1 LERTERLRQRD
12 KAALWHPFTQ
22 MADWEKDAPLIIER
36 GEGNYLFDTEGRK
49 YFDGVS
55 SLWVNLF
62 GHGRREIDDAVRAQL
77 DRMAHSTFLGL
88 SHPPAIELAEKLL
101 AVAPPGLSRVFY
113 SDNGSTAMEIAI
125 KMAFQYWRQ
134 REGGAEERREFL
146 TFSEAYHGDTIG
158 SVSAGGIDLFH
169 RIFRPLLFST
179 RRVPAPHCYRCP
191 YGLSR
196 PSCGLF
202 CAERMEEEVR
212 GRKDALAA
220 AIVEPLVQ
228 GAAGMLLMPEGY
240 LARLRAVTREC
251 GVLLICDEV
260 ATGFGRTGTMFACTQ
275 EGVSPDIMAV
285 AKGMTGG
292 YLPLAATLATEDI
305 YRAFLGR
312 YEEFKTFFHGHSY
325 TANPLGCAAAI
336 ATLSIFEREDVL
348 MRVSRLGRTMERA
361 LAELSGHRNVG
372 EIRRKGLMAGI
383 EIVADR
389 TTRERFPPEK
399 KVGQRVVRK
408 VRERGVILRPLGDVI
423 VLMPPLSSTEEEI
436 RSLVRSASWAI
447 DAVLGG
453 GHAWGGHSADAGGG
467 HSAGAGGGH
476 SST

>member
-1 LERTERLRQRD
+1 
-12 KAALWHPFTQ
+12 
-22 MADWEKDAPLIIER
+22 
-36 GEGNYLFDTEGRK
+36 
-49 YFDGVS
+49 
-55 SLWVNLF
+55 VNLF
-62 GHGRREIDDAVRAQL
+62 GHRRKEIDEAVRAQL

-134 REGGAEERREFL
+134 REGGTEERREFL
-146 TFSEAYHGDTIG
+146 TLSEAYHGDTIG

-169 RIFRPLLFST
+169 KIFRPLLFST
-179 RRVPAPHCYRCP
+179 HRGPAPHCYRCP

-196 PSCGLF
+196 PSCALF
-202 CAERMEEEVR
+202 CAGRMEEEVR
-212 GRKDALAA
+212 ERKDALAA
-220 AIVEPLVQ
+220 AIVEPIVQ

-240 LARLRAVTREC
+240 LSRLRAVTREC

-336 ATLSIFEREDVL
+336 ATLSIFGREDVL
-348 MRVSRLGRTMERA
+348 ARVSRLGGTMERE
-361 LAELSGHRNVG
+361 LAELSGKNRPASG
-372 EIRRKGLMAGI
+372 SESAGTRR
-383 EIVADR
+383 D
-389 TTRERFPPEK
+389 PPPARRRRRPHAPPFLH
-399 KVGQRVVRK
+399 G
-408 VRERGVILRPLGDVI
+408 RGDPDPGPLRLLGD
-423 VLMPPLSSTEEEI
+423 
-436 RSLVRSASWAI
+436 RRGSWRGTLF
-447 DAVLGG
+447 DMRRDTGV
-453 GHAWGGHSADAGGG
+453 SP
-467 HSAGAGGGH
+467 
-476 SST
+476 

>member
-1 LERTERLRQRD
+1 MTERLRQRD
-12 KAALWHPFTQ
+12 KATLWHPFTQ
-22 MADWEKDAPLIIER
+22 MADWEKDDPLIIER

-62 GHGRREIDDAVRAQL
+62 GHGRREIDEAVRAQL

-134 REGGAEERREFL
+134 REGGGEERREFL
-146 TFSEAYHGDTIG
+146 TLSEAYHGDTIG

-179 RRVPAPHCYRCP
+179 HRVPAPHCYRCP

-220 AIVEPLVQ
+220 AIVEPIVQ

-251 GVLLICDEV
+251 GVLLVCDEV
-260 ATGFGRTGTMFACTQ
+260 ATGFGRTGTMFACAQ

-336 ATLSIFEREDVL
+336 ATLSIFGREDVL
-348 MRVSRLGRTMERA
+348 ARVSRLGGTMERE

-389 TTRERFPPEK
+389 ATRERFPPGEK
-399 KVGQRVVRK
+399 IGQRVIRK
-408 VRERGVILRPLGDVI
+408 VRERDMILRPLGDVI

-453 GHAWGGHSADAGGG
+453 EHSP
-467 HSAGAGGGH
+467 
-476 SST
+476 T

>member
-1 LERTERLRQRD
+1 
-12 KAALWHPFTQ
+12 

-62 GHGRREIDDAVRAQL
+62 GHGRKEIDEAVRSQL
-77 DRMAHSTFLGL
+77 DRVAHSTFLGL

-101 AVAPPGLSRVFY
+101 AVSPPGLSRVFY
-113 SDNGSTAMEIAI
+113 SDNGSTAMEVAI

-134 REGGAEERREFL
+134 REGGAEGRREFL
-146 TFSEAYHGDTIG
+146 ALSEAYHGDTIG

-169 RIFRPLLFST
+169 KIFRPLLFSV
-179 RRVPAPHCYRCP
+179 RRLPAPHCYRCP

-196 PSCGLF
+196 PSCSLF
-202 CAERMEEEVR
+202 CADRMEEEVR
-212 GRKDALAA
+212 ARKEVLAA

-251 GVLLICDEV
+251 DVLLVLDEV
-260 ATGFGRTGTMFACTQ
+260 ATGFGRTGTMFACEQ
-275 EGVSPDIMAV
+275 EGVSPDIMAI

-292 YLPLAATLATEDI
+292 YLPLAATVTTEEI
-305 YRAFLGR
+305 YRAFLGD

-336 ATLSIFEREDVL
+336 ATLSVFGQEDVL
-348 MRVSRLGRTMERA
+348 PRVSRLAETMAGE
-361 LAELSGHRNVG
+361 LAKLSGHRNVG
-372 EIRRKGLMAGI
+372 DIRQKGLMAGI
-383 EIVADR
+383 EIVADKE
-389 TTRERFPPEK
+389 TRERFPPER
-399 KVGQRVVRK
+399 KVGQQVIRK
-408 VRERGVILRPLGDVI
+408 VRDRGVILRPLGDVI
-423 VLMPPLSSTEEEI
+423 VLLPPLSSSEEEI
-436 RSLVRSASWAI
+436 GALVRSAGWGI

-453 GHAWGGHSADAGGG
+453 GHSAELR
-467 HSAGAGGGH
+467 GGH

>member
-1 LERTERLRQRD
+1 MTERLRQRD
-12 KAALWHPFTQ
+12 KAVLWHPFTQ

-62 GHGRREIDDAVRAQL
+62 GHGRREIDEAVRAQL

-146 TFSEAYHGDTIG
+146 TLSEAYHGDTIG

-169 RIFRPLLFST
+169 KIFRPLLFST
-179 RRVPAPHCYRCP
+179 HRVPAPHCYRCP

-196 PSCGLF
+196 PSCALF

-212 GRKDALAA
+212 GRKDILAA
-220 AIVEPLVQ
+220 AIVEPIVQ

-240 LARLRAVTREC
+240 LSRLRAVTREC

-336 ATLSIFEREDVL
+336 ATLSIFGREDVL
-348 MRVSRLGRTMERA
+348 TRVSRLGGTMERE
-361 LAELSGHRNVG
+361 LADLSGHRNVG

-389 TTRERFPPEK
+389 ATRKRFPPREK
-399 KVGQRVVRK
+399 IGQRVVRK
-408 VRERGVILRPLGDVI
+408 VRERDVILRPLGDVI

-436 RSLVRSASWAI
+436 RSLVRSATWAI

-453 GHAWGGHSADAGGG
+453 EYSP
-467 HSAGAGGGH
+467 
-476 SST
+476 T

>member
-179 RRVPAPHCYRCP
+179 HRVPAPHCYRCP

-336 ATLSIFEREDVL
+336 ATLSIFGREDVL
-348 MRVSRLGRTMERA
+348 TRVSRLGRTMERA

-453 GHAWGGHSADAGGG
+453 GHAWEYPP
-467 HSAGAGGGH
+467 
-476 SST
+476 

>member
-1 LERTERLRQRD
+1 
-12 KAALWHPFTQ
+12 

-62 GHGRREIDDAVRAQL
+62 GHGRREIDDAVRSQL
-77 DRMAHSTFLGL
+77 GMVAHTTFLGL

-101 AVAPPGLSRVFY
+101 AVSPRGLSRVFY
-113 SDNGSTAMEIAI
+113 SDDGSTAMEIAI
-125 KMAFQYWRQ
+125 KMVFQYWRQ
-134 REGGAEERREFL
+134 RNGGEEGRREFL
-146 TFSEAYHGDTIG
+146 TLSEAYHGDTIG
-158 SVSAGGIDLFH
+158 AVSAGGIDLFH
-169 RIFRPLLFST
+169 KIFRPLLFST
-179 RRVPAPHCYRCP
+179 RRLPPPHCYRCP

-202 CAERMEEEVR
+202 CADRMEEEVR
-212 GRKDALAA
+212 GGKEALAA
-220 AIVEPLVQ
+220 VIVEPLVL

-251 GVLLICDEV
+251 DVLLVCDEV
-260 ATGFGRTGTMFACTQ
+260 ATGFGRTGTMFACEQ
-275 EGVSPDIMAV
+275 EGVSPDIMAI

-292 YLPLAATLATEDI
+292 YLPMAATLTTEEI

-336 ATLSIFEREDVL
+336 ATLSIFEQEDVL
-348 MRVSRLGRTMERA
+348 SGVTRLSRTMAGE
-361 LAELSGHRNVG
+361 LAKLSGHRNVG
-372 EIRRKGLMAGI
+372 DIRQKGLMVGI
-383 EIVADR
+383 EVVADR
-389 TTRERFPPEK
+389 NTRERFPPER
-399 KVGQRVVRK
+399 KVGQQVIRK
-408 VRERGVILRPLGDVI
+408 AREEGVILRPLGDVI
-423 VLMPPLSSTEEEI
+423 VLMPPLSVTEVEI
-436 RSLVRSASWAI
+436 ESLVRIAARAI

-453 GHAWGGHSADAGGG
+453 DTLQHE
-467 HSAGAGGGH
+467 
-476 SST
+476 T

>member
-1 LERTERLRQRD
+1 MTERLRQRD

-22 MADWEKDAPLIIER
+22 MADWEKDDPLIIER

-62 GHGRREIDDAVRAQL
+62 GHRRKEIDEAVRAQL

-146 TFSEAYHGDTIG
+146 TLSEAYHGDTIG

-179 RRVPAPHCYRCP
+179 HRVPAPHCYRCP

-196 PSCGLF
+196 PSCALF
-202 CAERMEEEVR
+202 CAGRMEEEVR
-212 GRKDALAA
+212 GRKDVLAA
-220 AIVEPLVQ
+220 AIVEPIVQ

-240 LARLRAVTREC
+240 LSRLRAVTREC

-305 YRAFLGR
+305 FRAFLGR
-312 YEEFKTFFHGHSY
+312 YEEYKTFFHGHSY

-336 ATLSIFEREDVL
+336 ATLSIFGREDVL
-348 MRVSRLGRTMERA
+348 ARVSRLGGMMERE
-361 LAELSGHRNVG
+361 LAGLSGHRNVG

-389 TTRERFPPEK
+389 ATRERFPPGGK
-399 KVGQRVVRK
+399 IGQRVVRK

-447 DAVLGG
+447 DAVLDGER
-453 GHAWGGHSADAGGG
+453 
-467 HSAGAGGGH
+467 

>member
-146 TFSEAYHGDTIG
+146 AFSEAYHGDTIG

-292 YLPLAATLATEDI
+292 YLPLAATLATEEI

-336 ATLSIFEREDVL
+336 ATLSIFARENVL
-348 MRVSRLGRTMERA
+348 TRVSRLGRTMERA

-372 EIRRKGLMAGI
+372 EVRRKGLMAGI

-389 TTRERFPPEK
+389 TTRERFPPEN

-453 GHAWGGHSADAGGG
+453 GHA
-467 HSAGAGGGH
+467 
-476 SST
+476 

>member
-1 LERTERLRQRD
+1 MRRFGREGLERTERLRGRD
-12 KAALWHPFTQ
+12 KAAIWHPFTQ
-22 MADWEKDAPLIIER
+22 MADWEKDDPLVIER

-62 GHGRREIDDAVRAQL
+62 GHRRKEIDRAVRSQL
-77 DRMAHSTFLGL
+77 DRVAHSTFLGL
-88 SHPPAIELAEKLL
+88 SHVPAIELAEKLL
-101 AVAPPGLSRVFY
+101 AAAPPGLSRVFY

-134 REGGAEERREFL
+134 REGGAQAREEFL
-146 TFSEAYHGDTIG
+146 ALSEAYHGDTIG

-169 RIFRPLLFST
+169 KIFRPLLFST

-202 CAERMEEEVR
+202 CAERMEAEIR
-212 GRKDALAA
+212 GRKDTLAA
-220 AIVEPLVQ
+220 AIAEPIVQ

-260 ATGFGRTGTMFACTQ
+260 ATGFGRTGTMFACEQ
-275 EGVSPDIMAV
+275 EGVSPDILAV

-292 YLPLAATLATEDI
+292 YLPLAATMARELA
-305 YRAFLGR
+305 
-312 YEEFKTFFHGHSY
+312 
-325 TANPLGCAAAI
+325 N
-336 ATLSIFEREDVL
+336 
-348 MRVSRLGRTMERA
+348 
-361 LAELSGHRNVG
+361 LSGHRHVG
-372 EIRRKGLMAGI
+372 EIRQKGLMAGI

-389 TTRERFPPEK
+389 ETRERFPPEEK
-399 KVGQRVVRK
+399 LGQRVTRK

-423 VLMPPLSSTEEEI
+423 VLMPPLSSTEAEI
-436 RSLVRSASWAI
+436 ESLVRTAGWAI

-453 GHAWGGHSADAGGG
+453 RHAWGGHS
-467 HSAGAGGGH
+467 
-476 SST
+476 ST